1 MQIPAKLW
9 RIHNPNHSL
18 HLFIIRSQVQDYRRP
33 QRGHVWPT
41 AVAPRPPQE
50 AAVRCPVCPATPLPR
65 LYLQWLVYWKR
76 KGEQPNRR
84 YCPNPCRS
92 CRRGCRFS
100 SSITNNFPG
109 FDPHECPAVLG
120 DARRGIRSG
129 SVWGYWS
136 IVRVGIGGIK
146 AGPPPAGPGF
156 LFPKASFFTWYAA
169 F

>member
-1 MQIPAKLW
+1 MANGSSATATIGSSDTLP
-9 RIHNPNHSL
+9 SL
-18 HLFIIRSQVQDYRRP
+18 SSDPSAQT
-33 QRGHVWPT
+33 QR
-41 AVAPRPPQE
+41 
-50 AAVRCPVCPATPLPR
+50 
-65 LYLQWLVYWKR
+65 LVYWKR
-76 KGEQPNRR
+76 KGERPNRR
-84 YCPNPCRS
+84 YCPNSCRS

-146 AGPPPAGPGF
+146 ADPPPAGPGF

-169 F
+169 FWTPIRAASWARSASVSSR